1 MKRNASNNGIK
12 QFLPDLLIS
21 LASSFLLIYVPVQVY
36 IANELDFSFD
46 VYDVLH
52 YSPLFALVVF
62 LLLMGILALTH
73 YLGEMAK
80 KGSYAFAVIT
90 GWLKDFY
97 YFTTNDFVPGIKNAF
112 MGMYN
117 NLADIPI

>member
-73 YLGEMAK
+73 YLGERLH
-80 KGSYAFAVIT
+80 SVFYRLSWRDFSCSCFT
-90 GWLKDFY
+90 GCF
-97 YFTTNDFVPGIKNAF
+97 
-112 MGMYN
+112 
-117 NLADIPI
+117 